1 MTAQTSKTDKI
12 QQKRQRKCDSI
23 KRNEEYRNRKMN
35 EFFIGIKLELNIK
48 GEKTVSKEAHN
59 TNTSMKWSRIVIPL
73 HFFLL
78 YAGMIIYEFECHG
91 WQFIDVYLGCEK
103 FSQHDLYPICVGGV
117 R

>member
-1 MTAQTSKTDKI
+1 M
-12 QQKRQRKCDSI
+12 
-23 KRNEEYRNRKMN
+23 
-35 EFFIGIKLELNIK
+35 F
-48 GEKTVSKEAHN
+48 
-59 TNTSMKWSRIVIPL
+59 VIPL
-73 HFFLL
+73 HFFLF